1 MNSSFMRPLIFI
13 VIIQV
18 FFSIAVSAQSK
29 TNTIISGKVFDKSTR
44 EPLEYATI
52 SIINKQSGKTIT
64 GTVADVK
71 GVFSISNIPFDTY
84 QVNIEFIGYEKTTL
98 DNIVLSVEKRS
109 VSIGTIFLS
118 SSTHNLESVTVVGD
132 KPVVENKIDKIV
144 YNVSND
150 ITSQFRRLQLILT
163 EM

>member
-13 VIIQV
+13 IIIQF

-29 TNTIISGKVFDKSTR
+29 PNTIISGKVFDKSTR

-84 QVNIEFIGYEKTTL
+84 QVNIEFIGYET
-98 DNIVLSVEKRS
+98 
-109 VSIGTIFLS
+109 VSY
-118 SSTHNLESVTVVGD
+118 THL
-132 KPVVENKIDKIV
+132 
-144 YNVSND
+144 
-150 ITSQFRRLQLILT
+150 RAH
-163 EM
+163 

>member
-1 MNSSFMRPLIFI
+1 MNASFMRPLIFI

-18 FFSIAVSAQSK
+18 FFSIPVRAQSK
-29 TNTIISGKVFDKSTR
+29 PNTIISGKVFDKSTR

-71 GVFSISNIPFDTY
+71 GAFSISNIPFDTY

-118 SSTHNLESVTVVGD
+118 
-132 KPVVENKIDKIV
+132 
-144 YNVSND
+144 
-150 ITSQFRRLQLILT
+150 
-163 EM
+163 